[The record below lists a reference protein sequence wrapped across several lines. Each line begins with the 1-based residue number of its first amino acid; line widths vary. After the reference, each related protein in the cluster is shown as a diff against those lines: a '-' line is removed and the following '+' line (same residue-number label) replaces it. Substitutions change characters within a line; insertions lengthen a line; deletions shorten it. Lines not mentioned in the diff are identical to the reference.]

1 MASRSVSDWV
11 DAAPDRRQREL
22 RQAVHITLV
31 AIAELRR
38 SGVEV
43 VMKGGIL
50 VAIGYDGDRYTRDID
65 FSTRARRGELD
76 PANFCDSLDQAI
88 ATAVDRLDV
97 GLDCRVQSHELQPPG
112 DERTWPT
119 LRIRIGYAPSA
130 DAGRR
135 ARLARKQAADVL
147 TVDVS
152 YNEVITATEILSVY
166 DGADVLASTLAD
178 LVAEKYRA
186 MLQQP
191 ERNRVR
197 RQDAYDLAHL
207 LDAEGPALKQQSAA
221 VLGALRAKCEARGLN
236 PEKNSLRSPEIKRR
250 SAQEYPQLAGEIE
263 RPLPPFEEVWSRVV
277 GYYEELPWQD

>member
-1 MASRSVSDWV
+1 
-11 DAAPDRRQREL
+11 
-22 RQAVHITLV
+22 
-31 AIAELRR
+31 
-38 SGVEV
+38 
-43 VMKGGIL
+43 MKGGIL

-65 FSTRARRGELD
+65 FSTGAKRSELD
-76 PANFCDSLDQAI
+76 PEQFCDSLDRAI

-97 GLDCRVQSHELQPPG
+97 GPDCRVQGHELQPPG
-112 DERTWPT
+112 DDRTWPT
-119 LRIRIGYAPSA
+119 LRIRIGYASIA
-130 DAGRR
+130 DARR
-135 ARLARKQAADVL
+135 HARLAKKQAVDVL

-152 YNEVITATEILSVY
+152 YNEVITATEMLSVY
-166 DGADVLASTLAD
+166 DGANVLASTLAD

-207 LDAEGPALKQQSAA
+207 LGTQGPTLKQQSAA
-221 VLGALRAKCEARGLN
+221 VLGAVRAKCEARGLN
-236 PEKNSLRSPEIKRR
+236 PEKTSLRSPEIKRR

-263 RPLPPFEEVWSRVV
+263 RPLPAFEDVWTRVV